1 MHLFALVYFQSL
13 SLVVVR
19 DVIPQIAVITAI
31 VAIAAIAAEIKDD
44 YQNSDETQV
53 NLKQEPAISGRK
65 YLVFLLDSSNLVI
78 VQSR

>member
-31 VAIAAIAAEIKDD
+31 VAIAAIAAI
-44 YQNSDETQV
+44 T
-53 NLKQEPAISGRK
+53 AIAPIAAYCGFSVHPK
-65 YLVFLLDSSNLVI
+65 IMAILHI
-78 VQSR
+78 